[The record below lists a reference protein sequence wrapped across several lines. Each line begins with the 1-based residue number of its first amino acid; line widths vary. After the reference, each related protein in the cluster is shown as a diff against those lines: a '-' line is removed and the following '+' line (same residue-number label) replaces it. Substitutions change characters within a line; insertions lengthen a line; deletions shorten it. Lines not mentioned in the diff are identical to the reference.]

1 MKAPTLTPITS
12 SPTLCCAFAHLCR
25 HKCVC
30 VWKPLETSWA
40 ATPLGPWCADSSL
53 LSLAPLST
61 GALTMPVVPMTGKV
75 FLPFMTTGGK
85 TLTHPSSPPHV
96 RAPLYIYGCL
106 HSAQGTFGAAPKHKA
121 MYNDVIL
128 SGTRKFV
135 VVDHL
140 LTKVCVPLS
149 SPPPPPASHPF
160 RIYRLPARICA
171 TRKNLTINRA
181 LSQSDI

>member
-1 MKAPTLTPITS
+1 MLMALSYWQSPLDADAPDLDPDEG
-12 SPTLCCAFAHLCR
+12 AHLDAHHLLPHPLLLFCTSLPAQV
-25 HKCVC
+25 CVC

-96 RAPLYIYGCL
+96 RAPIYIYGCL
-106 HSAQGTFGAAPKHKA
+106 FSAQGTFGAAPKHKA

-140 LTKVCVPLS
+140 LTKVCALLFAPPTPHA
-149 SPPPPPASHPF
+149 SPIPH
-160 RIYRLPARICA
+160 L
-171 TRKNLTINRA
+171 
-181 LSQSDI
+181 